1 MYKFGEEH
9 PVLFEII
16 LFVAAFAA
24 AAVFTVLGSIFYL
37 PSELS
42 TSIAR
47 IAVGI
52 ALLLIYKRAFRGSR
66 FFNNPVFVLPALL
79 FPVWNIFYYLSS
91 GIAIGGVS
99 FFADGIITA
108 MAPAIFEEVLFRGI
122 FIYNLRKKGSSDL
135 QCLLISAI
143 LFAAVHLTNL
153 AGLSPASVAVQTVYS
168 FVIGLVFAAV
178 YLKNG
183 SLFQVVIVHF
193 LIDFTNRIFV
203 EQPSHTS
210 PFQMVI
216 FGLLLAA
223 EAIYAVRLIVGKPAD
238 SFFGT

>member
-16 LFVAAFAA
+16 LFIAAFAA
-24 AAVFTVLGSIFYL
+24 AAVFTILGNIFYL
-37 PSELS
+37 PPDLS
-42 TSIAR
+42 TSIGR
-47 IAVGI
+47 IIVGI
-52 ALLLIYKRAFRGSR
+52 ALLLIYKRAFTFKGKG
-66 FFNNPVFVLPALL
+66 VFTNLVLVLPALL
-79 FPVWNIFYYLSS
+79 FPAWNIFYYLSS
-91 GIAIGGVS
+91 GMAIGGVP

-122 FIYNLRKKGSSDL
+122 FLYNLRKKGSSDL

-143 LFAAVHLTNL
+143 IFAAVHLTNL

-168 FVIGLVFAAV
+168 FVVGLVFAAI

-183 SLFQVVIVHF
+183 SLLQVVILHF

-210 PFQMVI
+210 TLQFVI

-223 EAIYAVRLIVGKPAD
+223 EAIYAVRLTAGKPAD
-238 SFFGT
+238 YN